1 MSSVASE
8 EFSIAVHFDDVATR
22 FSTFVYPRRCLPRV
36 VFLKDRHF
44 ATYHQFGKV
53 FCISVEIL
61 LLLPTFG
68 AHPFTDLVVSYC
80 VFIQQ
85 GWDHCSYFP
94 VVQDL
99 GW

>member
-8 EFSIAVHFDDVATR
+8 EFSITVHFDDVATR
-22 FSTFVYPRRCLPRV
+22 FSTFAYHRRCLPHV
-36 VFLKDRHF
+36 IFLKDRHF

-61 LLLPTFG
+61 LLLSTFG
-68 AHPFTDLVVSYC
+68 AHPITDLVVSYC

-94 VVQDL
+94 VV
-99 GW
+99 